1 MGILKQ
7 YIEDAVKS
15 KNKSPAE
22 WLTEVVQNAGKC
34 LLATNVGKFSN
45 PGIGTDVSIYVPQE
59 DGAAGEDGYVHT
71 GNVACRRDVVVA
83 SAAYL
88 GTPKLLTLRLEDGRT
103 VFEHFQEDSDVLRRE
118 LSAIPVDY
126 DSIREAVLELAP
138 AGVPS
143 GSDERLR
150 QVFFPV
156 GDGKYHLLSVLPSS
170 SLLME
175 QGRRIRGMNQERREA
190 RDKKSE
196 RYGDDYASIPGI
208 VEEGF
213 GGTKP
218 QNISFLNNAASGRAY
233 LLPSIP
239 PGLWKREIRVPKK
252 DFFRNS
258 LVLRDCW
265 GLFRNLHRC
274 YMDAR
279 HNLQIRTSAR
289 LAEHEIIDY
298 VFLAAEQIRADQEEG
313 WSEDAECAIPMEQK
327 IWLDE
332 KYADSR
338 EEAEWKEQ
346 IAASVARWM
355 FWAYGKVLRE
365 KKLVLGDA
373 EFAVVRDEIRELL

>member
-22 WLTEVVQNAGKC
+22 WLIEVVQNAGKC

-103 VFEHFQEDSDVLRRE
+103 VFEHFREDSDVLRRE
-118 LSAIPVDY
+118 LSDIPVDY

-175 QGRRIRGMNQERREA
+175 QGRRIRGMDQERREA

-196 RYGDDYASIPGI
+196 RYGNDYASISGI